1 MNQRTR
7 QALILGG
14 LVLAGVAYAC
24 AKDEAETDLTTVPSV
39 DLKRYVGRWFEI
51 ARYPNRFQK
60 QCSGATTANYTVLP
74 DGKIEVLNQCRK
86 ADGQMDV
93 AKGKAKV
100 ADQSTKAKLRVTFFW
115 PFYGDYWVIGLD
127 PEYRWAVV
135 GEPGRKYL
143 WILSRTAQMS
153 PSDYEQAIG
162 IIRDKGYDP
171 AKLMK
176 TPQRTTATGL

>member
-1 MNQRTR
+1 MKQRTT
-7 QALILGG
+7 QVLILGG

-24 AKDEAETDLTTVPSV
+24 AKDESDLAAVLSV

-60 QCSGATTANYTVLP
+60 QCSGDTTATYTGLS

-86 ADGQMDV
+86 PDGQMEV
-93 AKGKAKV
+93 AKGKAKI
-100 ADQSTKAKLRVTFFW
+100 ADQTSNAKLRVTFFW

-127 PEYRWAVV
+127 PDYRWAVV

-153 PSDYEQAIG
+153 ASDYDQVIG
-162 IIRDKGYDP
+162 IIREKGYDP
-171 AKLMK
+171 GKLIK
-176 TPQRTTATGL
+176 TPQGSSSAGL

>member
-1 MNQRTR
+1 MKQRTK

-14 LVLAGVAYAC
+14 LALAGVAYAC
-24 AKDEAETDLTTVPSV
+24 ARDESDLSTVPSL

-60 QCSGATTANYTVLP
+60 QCSGDTTATYTVLS

-93 AKGKAKV
+93 AKGKAKI
-100 ADQSTKAKLRVTFFW
+100 ADETSKAKLRVTFFW

-127 PEYRWAVV
+127 PGYRWAVV

-143 WILSRTAQMS
+143 WILSRTEQMNA
-153 PSDYEQAIG
+153 SDYDQAIG
-162 IIRDKGYDP
+162 IIRQKGYDP
-171 AKLMK
+171 SKLIK
-176 TPQRTTATGL
+176 TPQGTLSAGL